1 MNLGVDAALIQER
14 NGCHGATSGPAWR
27 ISQATVS
34 KQGLRMGVA
43 RQKKSH
49 YVHQAE
55 SGARKTK
62 PATDLICLVD
72 LIIGGQCIS
81 PLPQPGQYKS
91 HKSQLSTALLLLDE
105 SLVVGISNIVAQC
118 LGLVQTLAQ

>member
-1 MNLGVDAALIQER
+1 MNLGVDAASIQER
-14 NGCHGATSGPAWR
+14 NGCHSTTSRLVWC
-27 ISQATVS
+27 ISQVTVS
-34 KQGLRMGVA
+34 KHGLWMDVA